1 MNTKGKNDAEVPP
14 ELVRFLKF
22 VTAGLEESERDFQDE
37 LVRRFQKTIREIKTD
52 REMGERYMIFEEM
65 LREEKQE
72 GRLEATQE
80 SVLEF
85 LEELGEIPCELQEKI
100 QNLESLEVLKVL
112 LKLAARVDS
121 LCAFEEKAEIYFN
134 TKDKK

>member
-1 MNTKGKNDAEVPP
+1 M
-14 ELVRFLKF
+14 VRFLKF

-72 GRLEATQE
+72 GRLEATRE
-80 SVLEF
+80 NVLEL
-85 LEELGEIPCELQEKI
+85 LEDLGEIPEFILIQKI
-100 QNLESLEVLKVL
+100 KSKKSAVCLYRQNYSVPVPFRRRGL
-112 LKLAARVDS
+112 
-121 LCAFEEKAEIYFN
+121 
-134 TKDKK
+134 

>member
-1 MNTKGKNDAEVPP
+1 M
-14 ELVRFLKF
+14 VRFLKF

-37 LVRRFQKTIREIKTD
+37 LVRRFQKTIHEIKTD

-85 LEELGEIPCELQEKI
+85 LKELGEIPCELQEKI
-100 QNLESLEVLKVL
+100 QNLESLEVLKIL

-121 LCAFEEKAEIYFN
+121 LRAFEEKAEIYFN
-134 TKDKK
+134 SKDKK